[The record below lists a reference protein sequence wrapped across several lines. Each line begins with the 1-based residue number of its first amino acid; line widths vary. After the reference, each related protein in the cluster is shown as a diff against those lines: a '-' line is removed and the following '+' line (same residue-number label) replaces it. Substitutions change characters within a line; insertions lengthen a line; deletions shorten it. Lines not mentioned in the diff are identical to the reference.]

1 MRPSLTRRLAN
12 LYTGL
17 SLVVLGLT
25 AVSVW
30 FMMRRAL
37 LEAMDDALLA
47 EAQAL
52 AGRVELD
59 HGRFEFELA
68 SGADRRPDPTEAH
81 VLILDDRGGV
91 VFASST
97 GVETSLLAKFVGSGI
112 LEDSPGW
119 VTTQVRSD
127 EAPLRAVRHAVRVH
141 AEEDE
146 VVNVPGGGNAREARV
161 LVARSLEPIQKTL
174 AQLAAVLGIA
184 VAGSLSLSLL
194 IGRVAARR
202 GAAPVRELAES
213 MSQVNPANP
222 EWNLADDRVPVELAP
237 MVDTT
242 RALLTRVREEL
253 DRRRQLTTDIAHDL
267 RTPVAGV
274 RALLD
279 VCIQR
284 PRTSDEYCEAIEQ
297 SRAALRELSRLLD
310 DTLTLSRI
318 EAGVDRPSFQLVR
331 LDEVVT
337 AAAATV
343 QPLAASRNVR
353 LAASGVDGL
362 KLRTDPPRLVKIL
375 FNLFNNAI
383 EHSPPGAT
391 VGLSVERNGSTLLL
405 AVTDAGPGVPPD
417 LRDRIF
423 DRFVR
428 GDDAR
433 ARGEGHCG
441 LGLPIAA
448 GLARLLGGTVRLDE
462 THASGARFVV
472 CLPLA
477 G

>member
-12 LYTGL
+12 LYAGL
-17 SLVVLGLT
+17 SLVVLGLA

-37 LEAMDDALLA
+37 LGAMDDALLA
-47 EAQAL
+47 EARAL

-59 HGRFEFELA
+59 HGRFEFELGSA
-68 SGADRRPDPTEAH
+68 ADRRPDPTEAD

-91 VFASST
+91 VFASSA
-97 GVETSLLAKFVGSGI
+97 GVETSFLAKFAGSGI
-112 LEDSPGW
+112 LEDSPEW
-119 VTTQVRSD
+119 VTTQMRPD

-141 AEEDE
+141 AEDE
-146 VVNVPGGGNAREARV
+146 PVDLPGGGNAREARV
-161 LVARSLEPIQKTL
+161 LVARSLEPVQKTL

-184 VAGSLSLSLL
+184 VAGSLCLSLL
-194 IGRVAARR
+194 IGRAVARR

-213 MSQVNPANP
+213 MSEVNPANP

-310 DTLTLSRI
+310 DTLTLSRL

-362 KLRTDPPRLVKIL
+362 ELRTDPPRLVKIL
-375 FNLFNNAI
+375 SNLFSNAI
-383 EHSPPGAT
+383 EHSPPGAA
-391 VGLSVERNGSTLLL
+391 VGLTVARNGSTLLL

-417 LRDRIF
+417 LRERIF

-448 GLARLLGGTVRLDE
+448 GLARLLGGTVRLDA
-462 THASGARFVV
+462 TYAPGARFILR
-472 CLPLA
+472 LPLV
-477 G
+477 